1 MLILNY
7 PEDYL
12 SFLVHFH
19 GTRDYFECH
28 EILEEYWK
36 DTAPKE
42 RDSHWVGLIQIAV
55 ALYHDRRGNK
65 QGATRTLAKAVAN
78 LRSKK
83 VELQLLGLDPEEL
96 LNLLQ
101 NTHARMLSKKPYE
114 SINLPITDQ
123 ELIVQ
128 CQAICS
134 QEGYVW
140 CTDSDMANLS
150 LIDKHLKR
158 DRSDVIS
165 ERARQLSLRRARIE
179 DHS

>member
-1 MLILNY
+1 MLKLNY
-7 PEDYL
+7 PKDYL

-55 ALYHDRRGNK
+55 ALYHDRRGNN
-65 QGATRTLAKAVAN
+65 QGATRTLAKAIAN

-83 VELQLLGLDPEEL
+83 VELQQLGLDPEEL

-101 NTHARMLSKKPYE
+101 NTYARMLSKKPYE

-123 ELIVQ
+123 ELTVQ
-128 CQAICS
+128 CLAICS
-134 QEGYVW
+134 QEGYIW

-165 ERARQLSLRRARIE
+165 ERARQLSLRRAKIE